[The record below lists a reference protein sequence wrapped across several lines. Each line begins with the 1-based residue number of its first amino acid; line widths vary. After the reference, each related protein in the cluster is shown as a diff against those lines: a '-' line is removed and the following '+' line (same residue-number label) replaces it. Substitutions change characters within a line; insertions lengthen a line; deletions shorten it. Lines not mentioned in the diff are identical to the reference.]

1 MLFKMLYGFVVALK
15 TTVRHASAGIYD
27 GDGFR
32 IVLYCPDKACRD
44 FIIATMKTDV
54 RFALT
59 SPDKLGSGHSDWQ
72 VEGVPLDIRV
82 SRVQETW
89 DGEVRDVREG

>member
-72 VEGVPLDIRV
+72 VDGVPLHLRV
-82 SRVQETW
+82 SRVQQTW
-89 DGEVRDVREG
+89 AREVRDVPEG